1 MRVLTLFLIAG
12 LVLAMTG
19 PAWALTVPTIGNGA
33 LYAVSR
39 NQDNGTAYWL
49 DSGTPEGVYVYDLSN
64 PDPTLPT
71 LHSQGPR
78 GGQTGEDGW
87 GLALMREIDAG
98 IFHADT
104 NSVEQ
109 AFPVQNYY
117 TLSAT
122 SDTWLVGTFWG
133 VTDTQVT
140 ITVDGSGKQTLDV
153 LSSNLNFVL
162 YAVQKDQLDAN
173 VGMDDLLP
181 YVAGSRQPPS
191 EYTGWLDPDAWA
203 AGTYVKLLDGVSTS
217 HEFVGSVN
225 LANGKF
231 TGHTD
236 VYFDVDENGTGL
248 WDPYWGV
255 SGLFTDGN
263 GNPADMYFSWGLENG
278 QWDWDTTSRDFG
290 GAQQVPEPA
299 TMVLVSLGGLGVLF
313 GRKRK

>member
-1 MRVLTLFLIAG
+1 MRWLTLLLVAC
-12 LVLAMTG
+12 LVLAVSG
-19 PAWALTVPTIGNGA
+19 PAWAALTVPAPGNGV
-33 LYAVSR
+33 LYLASR
-39 NQDNGTAYWL
+39 NQDNATAYWL
-49 DSGTPEGVYVYDLSN
+49 D
-64 PDPTLPT
+64 DPTPDTSITFDPRPGLPAGV
-71 LHSQGPR
+71 SSSGPR
-78 GGQTGEDGW
+78 GGLNGESGW
-87 GLALMREIDAG
+87 GLALMRYI
-98 IFHADT
+98 ADGT
-104 NSVEQ
+104 YHPGSNTVEETFGGNQ
-109 AFPVQNYY
+109 YY

-133 VTDTQVT
+133 VTDTKVT
-140 ITVDGSGKQTLDV
+140 ITVDASGKQTLDV